1 MAVVLSR
8 KPVLAEGL
16 FGLQRCLVAVPG
28 IVSGTGVHGEC
39 VWRGEVQC

>member
-8 KPVLAEGL
+8 KPVLAG
-16 FGLQRCLVAVPG
+16 CLVAVPG
-28 IVSGTGVHGEC
+28 IVSGTGVHGQC